1 MSQLSV
7 LLDEFRSKI
16 EILSETNDR
25 ELIFYLCGE
34 MQHLINRIDLN
45 RRLNVYEQ
53 SELRQRQNLRRI
65 FAQFYAYMLVND
77 LV

>member
-7 LLDEFRSKI
+7 LLEEFTSKI
-16 EILSETNDR
+16 EILSEINDR
-25 ELIFYLCGE
+25 ELIEYLCGE
-34 MQHLINRIDLN
+34 IQHLINRVDLN
-45 RRLNVYEQ
+45 RRLNVNEQ

-65 FAQFYAYMLVND
+65 FTQFYAYMMVND

>member
-7 LLDEFRSKI
+7 LLEEFTTKI
-16 EILSETNDR
+16 EILSEVNDR
-25 ELIFYLCGE
+25 ELIEYLCGE
-34 MQHLINRIDLN
+34 IQHLINRVDLN
-45 RRLNVYEQ
+45 RRLNVNEQ